1 MQEDDRSAS
10 GRPTEPMSAAGAA
23 DGAKTVATDSVAPTE
38 LADQTPA
45 GRPPSSDET
54 ELAPGTVIR
63 ERFRITGRLGSGGM
77 GVVYRATDLIKE
89 EARDFQTEI
98 GLKVLKPGIADAEL
112 TFMALQREARRAQQ
126 LAHPNIVTVYDFDR
140 AGEVVFM
147 TMELLEGQPLD
158 ALLDYHSEGLEA
170 ERARQVAADLARGL
184 GYAHRQGIVHAD
196 LKPENVF
203 VLDDG
208 RAKILDFGIACA
220 WQAHRVDL
228 VEKAL
233 RGFTPAYASP
243 QVLAGKS
250 PQPTDDVYALG
261 CVVYQMFSGHHPF
274 DHVDGAEARRRK
286 LRPARPAACRRA
298 EWRVLSAALD
308 FDAARRPADA
318 GQFLKRFSPSP
329 VRYTAYAVAIAA
341 VVAAAAWVWFYDPP
355 QGPDVPLAELPA
367 ELRVRV
373 SENLADAGAFA
384 NQGDFNTALQLYD
397 MVLRDHAGNRE
408 AVEGMNGAAATAIDR
423 IMAAHR
429 ARQLDTAS
437 ARAALE
443 AVLEYE
449 SLPAAARRS
458 ARRALDEL

>member
-1 MQEDDRSAS
+1 MQGDDRTGPS
-10 GRPTEPMSAAGAA
+10 RPTEPMSDSG
-23 DGAKTVATDSVAPTE
+23 DSRGAKTERMEPAVSTEAPSRTDFSTDASPE
-38 LADQTPA
+38 LP
-45 GRPPSSDET
+45 
-54 ELAPGTVIR
+54 PGTVIR
-63 ERFRITGRLGSGGM
+63 ERFRITGKLGSGGM

-89 EARDFQTEI
+89 EARDFKTDI

-147 TMELLEGQPLD
+147 TMELLEGHPLD
-158 ALLDYHSEGLEA
+158 ALLDDHANGLEA
-170 ERARQVAADLARGL
+170 ELARRVTAGLARGL
-184 GYAHRQGIVHAD
+184 AYAHRQGIVHAD

-203 VLDDG
+203 VLEDG

-250 PQPTDDVYALG
+250 PEPTDDVYALG
-261 CVVYQMFSGHHPF
+261 CVVYQLFTGRHPF
-274 DHVDGAEARRRK
+274 DHADGGEACKRK
-286 LRPARPAACRRA
+286 LRPARPAECRRS
-298 EWRVLSAALD
+298 EWRALASALD

-318 GQFLKRFSPSP
+318 GQFLKRFAPSP
-329 VRYTAYAVAIAA
+329 VRYTAYAVAAAA
-341 VVAAAAWVWFYDPP
+341 VIAAAAWVGFYEPP
-355 QGPDVPLAELPA
+355 KGPEVPLSELPA
-367 ELRVRV
+367 EIRLRVGD
-373 SENLADAGAFA
+373 NLADARAFA
-384 NQGDFNTALQLYD
+384 EQGDFNTALQLYD

-408 AVEGMNGAAATAIDR
+408 AVEGMRRVVVAAVERIQQAHDR
-423 IMAAHR
+423 
-429 ARQLDTAS
+429 RQLDTES

-443 AVLEYE
+443 SLLEYDT
-449 SLPAAARRS
+449 LPAAARGS
-458 ARRALDEL
+458 ARNALGSL